1 MNKILLIIS
10 REYLS
15 RVKKKSFIIMTF
27 LVPLIIMA
35 MYGLIGYL
43 ILKGNE
49 ISGPKNVIVIDESG
63 VFKNKLTN
71 DAGLNFTY
79 LNISINEAKKN
90 IKTDGNNY
98 LLYIPK
104 FEGNDLSGV
113 ELFSEKQ
120 AGFSVTGTIE
130 KQLEYIIHERRLI
143 QAGIDEKLL
152 SNLKTN
158 IVVDTKKI
166 TSTGEEEGSSGAA
179 FGIGLA
185 CSILIYMFIFIY
197 GVQVMRG
204 VIEEKTNRIVEV
216 VISSVKPFQL
226 MMGKIIGIALVGLT
240 QFLLWVVLST
250 TVTTVISKQLM
261 PKTQLEQ
268 LQKAPI
274 AATTVQHAN
283 NGTTDVLSGAL
294 KAIETI
300 NFPLIIGC
308 FLFYF
313 LGGYLLYSAFFAA
326 IGSAVDSETETQQ
339 FMLPV
344 TMPLIFA
351 FIFSINFVVNNPDS
365 PISFWMSM
373 IPLFSPVVMMVRIP
387 FGVPTWEIIL
397 SMGLLVAGFFL
408 TVWLAAKIYRT
419 GILMYGKRASWK
431 ELGKWLFY
439 K

>member
-1 MNKILLIIS
+1 
-10 REYLS
+10 
-15 RVKKKSFIIMTF
+15 MTF